1 MKYFLGVDNGGTV
14 VKAAVFDENGNQL
27 SSADG
32 RVNMLT
38 PAPGF
43 AERDLGELWRVNAQ
57 VMREAAARANV
68 PRESIVAVGLSGHG
82 KGLYLLDKQGRPLGN
97 GILSAD
103 NRALRYETQFLASSV
118 GEYIRQTNRQS
129 ILAGQP
135 VCLLRWLKDE
145 KRDMY
150 DRIGAVLSVNDYIRY
165 CLTGKIYAEKTSLS
179 GSNLWNLTARAY
191 DEEILRR
198 FGIEEVF
205 SALPPVVEPSQPCGT
220 LLPAA
225 AQATGLCEGT
235 VVAGGMFDIDACA
248 LSVGLTDEADVC
260 VIAGTWS
267 INERI
272 SREAS
277 LSGASMHSVYCIPDY
292 YLAEECSPTSAG
304 NLEWV
309 LHRFYGGEIESFGG
323 MNGRFYEWLNGE
335 VGRVDPAENGV
346 IFLPFLYASNEGPG
360 LNGAFLNL
368 TASAD
373 KAQIAAAVYEGVV
386 FSHKSH
392 IDRLF
397 QDGKPVREVLLAGGA
412 ANSAVWSQMFADVLG
427 IKVCTVRG
435 REHGCFGAAA
445 AAAVAAG
452 VYPDLAF
459 AASRAAHRG
468 DAYLPDE
475 ARVSLYQK
483 KYAAYRGA
491 VEALRG
497 LGR

>member
-1 MKYFLGVDNGGTV
+1 MKYFMGIDNGGTV

-32 RVNMLT
+32 RVNTVT

-43 AERDLGELWRVNAQ
+43 AERDLGELWQVNVQ
-57 VMREAAARANV
+57 VMREAAAGAGV
-68 PRESIVAVGLSGHG
+68 PIESIAAVGLSGHG

-103 NRALRYETQFLASSV
+103 NRALRYETQFMASPV
-118 GEYIRQTNRQS
+118 GEYIRRTNRQS
-129 ILAGQP
+129 ILACQP

-145 KRDMY
+145 RREVY
-150 DRIGAVLSVNDYIRY
+150 DRVGAVLSVNDYIRY

-179 GSNLWNLTARAY
+179 GSNLWNLTARDY
-191 DEEILRR
+191 DEDILRR
-198 FGIEEVF
+198 FGIEEVR
-205 SALPPVVEPSQPCGT
+205 SALPPVAEPAQSCGT
-220 LLPAA
+220 ILPSVAR
-225 AQATGLCEGT
+225 ATGLSEGT

-277 LSGASMHSVYCIPDY
+277 LSGASMHSVYCIPEY

-309 LHRFYGGEIESFGG
+309 LRRFYGEEIASCGG
-323 MNGRFYEWLNGE
+323 MNGRFYEWLNSE
-335 VGRVDPAENGV
+335 IARVDPVGNGV
-346 IFLPFLYASNEGPG
+346 LFLPFLYASNEGPG

-368 TASAD
+368 TAAAD
-373 KAQIAAAVYEGVV
+373 KAQIAEAVYEGVV

-392 IDRLF
+392 IDRLL
-397 QDGKPVREVLLAGGA
+397 QGGKPVREVLLAGGA
-412 ANSAVWSQMFADVLG
+412 ANSSVWSQMFADVLG
-427 IKVCTVRG
+427 MKVVTVQG

-445 AAAVAAG
+445 AASVAAG
-452 VYPDLAF
+452 VFPDLAD
-459 AASRAAHRG
+459 AAARASHRG
-468 DAYLPDE
+468 KTYEPDA
-475 ARVSLYQK
+475 ARMQMYK
-483 KYAAYRGA
+483 NKYASYRKA
-491 VEALRG
+491 VQALRG
-497 LGR
+497 LC